1 MKSKKSFLTATMV
14 GGIIVVGTAPAI
26 AVDRSSSQPAVRS
39 DLPTE
44 RYPTQNSDDQ
54 SLPPGVPGIT
64 EENNTDISQEE
75 VQNIQRALEAKGYE
89 PGRMDGFMNNDTRAA
104 IRDFQKDND
113 LVVTG
118 SIDEKTASLLG
129 IT

>member
-1 MKSKKSFLTATMV
+1 MKSKKSFLTATVV

-26 AVDRSSSQPAVRS
+26 AVDESSFQAARS

-54 SLPPGVPGIT
+54 SLAPGVPGVT
-64 EENNTDISQEE
+64 EENNTGISQQE
-75 VQNIQRALEAKGYE
+75 VQDIQRALEAKGYA
-89 PGRMDGFMNNDTRAA
+89 PGRMDGFMDNDTRAA
-104 IRDFQKDND
+104 IREFQKDND

-118 SIDEKTASLLG
+118 SIDEKTAYLLG
-129 IT
+129 VT